1 MKIPPIIL
9 TEIEKKEIKKL
20 WNIHKLKYKQISI
33 NNFEFRGY
41 RKSIL
46 MILELI
52 NKVVHSKPSV
62 RSVLCNRK
70 RYTSNLTP

>member
-20 WNIHKLKYKQISI
+20 WNIHKLKYKQINI

-46 MILELI
+46 MIFELI

>member
-9 TEIEKKEIKKL
+9 TEIEQKEIKKL

-46 MILELI
+46 LILEQI

>member
-1 MKIPPIIL
+1 MKIPAIIL

-62 RSVLCNRK
+62 RSVLCNKK
-70 RYTSNLTP
+70 RYTINLTP

>member
-1 MKIPPIIL
+1 MKIPSIIL
-9 TEIEKKEIKKL
+9 TENEQKEIKKL
-20 WNIHKLKYKQISI
+20 WNIHKLNYKQISI

-62 RSVLCNRK
+62 RSVLCNKK

>member
-1 MKIPPIIL
+1 MKIPAIIL

>member
-62 RSVLCNRK
+62 RSALCNKK
-70 RYTSNLTP
+70 RYTINLTP